1 MLYTRYNVVLPLT
14 YALYKV
20 QCCLTF
26 NICSSLDP
34 DLHHFDLDI
43 QGRSGCEQSQLL
55 TPHLKCQYTIE
66 NLLRSLLGSKILK
79 RFWTFQNPQ
88 CFRTTFGFS
97 TATNILKCKVT
108 FQNQCQALRTFV
120 IGLIKILDKISLN
133 LLHNGSNDRLVRY
146 KMSPH
151 VLTNKDE

>member
-1 MLYTRYNVVLPLT
+1 MLNSWS
-14 YALYKV
+14 
-20 QCCLTF
+20 CLFLFDAIITVG
-26 NICSSLDP
+26 SSLDP

-79 RFWTFQNPQ
+79 RFWTFQNPSY
-88 CFRTTFGFS
+88 FRTTFGFS

-120 IGLIKILDKISLN
+120 IGLEKIILSKGNCQLKNTLRIFLMQN
-133 LLHNGSNDRLVRY
+133 LFRL
-146 KMSPH
+146 
-151 VLTNKDE
+151 